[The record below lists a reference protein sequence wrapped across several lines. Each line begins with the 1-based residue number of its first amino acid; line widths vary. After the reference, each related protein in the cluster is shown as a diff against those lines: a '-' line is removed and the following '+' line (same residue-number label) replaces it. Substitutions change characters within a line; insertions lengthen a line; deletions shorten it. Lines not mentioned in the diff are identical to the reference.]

1 MKPTMQPRIVDMGKK
16 FELPAGLRAA
26 WALTRKNAVY
36 GNGTRFHTH
45 FTTISF
51 TWGDLN
57 PVMNRSIF
65 DRLLLQLNL
74 LSCLSLMGT
83 SPSASAQRCLRT
95 SYYRGIFAGTSKKK
109 FLPQT
114 GS

>member
-1 MKPTMQPRIVDMGKK
+1 MKPARQPRIVDMGKK
-16 FELPAGLRAA
+16 FELLAGLRAA
-26 WALTRKNAVY
+26 WLLTRKNVVY
-36 GNGTRFHTH
+36 GNSAKFHTYSIP
-45 FTTISF
+45 ISF

-83 SPSASAQRCLRT
+83 SPSASAQRCLIT
-95 SYYRGIFAGTSKKK
+95 
-109 FLPQT
+109 
-114 GS
+114 